1 MQRITCAVASGHVP
15 DQDGK
20 ASMIDAIIS
29 LLQQLHFYY
38 AEQFFVALPPMAVL
52 AALAVLMLLFAPR
65 LAGILT

>member
-1 MQRITCAVASGHVP
+1 
-15 DQDGK
+15 
-20 ASMIDAIIS
+20 MIDAIIS

-38 AEQFFVALPPMAVL
+38 AEPFFVALPPMAVL